1 MRKNG
6 AVAQD
11 GATHTGSA
19 PQGSHAMKANTRQDY
34 LRRIDLAVALLQSS
48 VEQGGELPELSRLA
62 AAAHLSPFHFHRVY
76 RALAGET
83 VGQTVARLRL
93 LRALHLL
100 VDPKGS

>member
-1 MRKNG
+1 
-6 AVAQD
+6 
-11 GATHTGSA
+11 
-19 PQGSHAMKANTRQDY
+19 MKANTRQDY